1 MSTCLMGEGD
11 CQVPVEIKTSCAI
24 KVHPH
29 ERPHQA
35 RGITPDGVYW
45 TLTWWDQR
53 QSNSNPGTPANT
65 DAPVQVDT
73 GEMQVVRPPGG

>member
-1 MSTCLMGEGD
+1 MGEGD

-45 TLTWWDQR
+45 TLTWWDR
-53 QSNSNPGTPANT
+53 KLANNDPGSPANT
-65 DAPVQVDT
+65 DVGLRAITP
-73 GEMQVVRPPGG
+73 